1 MKNYFGESHK
11 YDDII
16 HLPHHVSDKR
26 PQMPVLDRAAQFA
39 PFAAL
44 TGYGEAVKETARL
57 TERRIQ
63 PDEETLD
70 ILNRRLEFIKKHIS
84 EQPEVSVCFFRPDPR
99 KDGGAYVT
107 VSGTVKN
114 WMSSVTG
121 WSLQMKPK
129 FLLRICGKS
138 YLWIPPLD
146 HKRRMAV
153 Q

>member
-1 MKNYFGESHK
+1 
-11 YDDII
+11 
-16 HLPHHVSDKR
+16 
-26 PQMPVLDRAAQFA
+26 MPVLDRAAQFA

-107 VSGTVKN
+107 VSGTVKKLDEFRHRL
-114 WMSSVTG
+114 VLADETEI
-121 WSLQMKPK
+121 P
-129 FLLRICGKS
+129 FED
-138 YLWIPPLD
+138 LWEIVFMDTAP
-146 HKRRMAV
+146 
-153 Q
+153 

>member
-63 PDEETLD
+63 PDEEALD
-70 ILNRRLEFIKKHIS
+70 ILNRRLEFIKEHIG
-84 EQPEVSVCFFRPDPR
+84 EHLEDRKSV
-99 KDGGAYVT
+99 V
-107 VSGTVKN
+107 
-114 WMSSVTG
+114 
-121 WSLQMKPK
+121 
-129 FLLRICGKS
+129 
-138 YLWIPPLD
+138 
-146 HKRRMAV
+146 
-153 Q
+153 

>member
-70 ILNRRLEFIKKHIS
+70 ILNRRLEFIKEHIS
-84 EQPEVSVCFFRPDPR
+84 ERPEVSVCFFRPDSR
-99 KDGGAYVT
+99 KEGGAYVT
-107 VSGTVKN
+107 VSGTVKKLDEFRHRLIL
-114 WMSSVTG
+114 TDETEI
-121 WSLQMKPK
+121 P
-129 FLLRICGKS
+129 FED
-138 YLWIPPLD
+138 LWEIVFMDTAP
-146 HKRRMAV
+146 
-153 Q
+153 

>member
-107 VSGTVKN
+107 VSGTVKKLDEFRHRLILADE
-114 WMSSVTG
+114 TEI
-121 WSLQMKPK
+121 P
-129 FLLRICGKS
+129 FED
-138 YLWIPPLD
+138 LWEIVFMDTAP
-146 HKRRMAV
+146 
-153 Q
+153 

>member
-63 PDEETLD
+63 PDEEALD
-70 ILNRRLEFIKKHIS
+70 ILNRRLEFIKEHIG
-84 EQPEVSVCFFRPDPR
+84 EHLEVSVCFFRPDPR
-99 KDGGAYVT
+99 KEGGAYVT
-107 VSGTVKN
+107 VSGTVKKLDEFRHRL
-114 WMSSVTG
+114 VLADETEI
-121 WSLQMKPK
+121 P
-129 FLLRICGKS
+129 FED
-138 YLWIPPLD
+138 LWEIVFMDTAP
-146 HKRRMAV
+146 
-153 Q
+153 

>member
-70 ILNRRLEFIKKHIS
+70 ILNRRLEFIKEHIS
-84 EQPEVSVCFFRPDPR
+84 ERPEVSVCFFRPDPH

-107 VSGTVKN
+107 VSGTVKKLDEFRHRLIL
-114 WMSSVTG
+114 TDG
-121 WSLQMKPK
+121 TEIP
-129 FLLRICGKS
+129 FED
-138 YLWIPPLD
+138 LWEIVFMDTAP
-146 HKRRMAV
+146 
-153 Q
+153 